1 MSGAYDGWVRIGTKI
16 DDSDLSG
23 DLANLK
29 SKLQNASA
37 KLRDVMQGPVAAV
50 QEIGRALQK
59 VGQIVNEVEGDWAA
73 QEKAIAINKATL
85 KATGAEAWTTT
96 GAMQALAD
104 KLQKLTGYAD
114 ENILSM
120 QNVLLGFKNI
130 KGDNFDT
137 AAEQILNMSKV
148 MGMDLVSSA
157 QAVGKALDDPIAG
170 VDSLTRQGFRFSA
183 AQKEVLKDL
192 VNTGHMAEAQKIILD
207 ELTTTYGGAA
217 AAANETSSAIK
228 EKLGV
233 AVGELKE
240 RLGKFATDA
249 LAPSRKELTGLI
261 AGLSDTFDVI
271 NRNGNAPEIL
281 TKLATGLLSATA
293 GVAAFVLVSQGHAIV
308 TALAGA
314 IQAVGIAI
322 STGLGP
328 YALVGAALAALV
340 VAILGAKRA
349 EEEHAEALGKKLGQ
363 IREEQQEVKSLADE
377 YQNLFSKVNPTADE
391 QNRMA
396 EIAKTLHERFPDLT
410 TDTLNLAAANGTLA
424 ARTMEAVKA
433 QEQQNL
439 ADFVKAKEKQITA
452 QSATVSD
459 YTLWTTELKIEQA
472 KDAGKEFFPKNDAEK
487 AVVRIRQ
494 LREEIKAAK
503 AKFDSDWASPAASTS
518 PTSTST
524 STSTGSTYTDAEK
537 IAKANYEKVEKL
549 LASIAFFDK
558 RDALHPYTEEEKKA
572 FWKSARDQLFDLD
585 ALDLGPEALKLKTKV
600 KAAIDKAFAPY
611 GGTYGLSEAT
621 LGSADAG
628 LQDRYDAI
636 ARQTNNEISSGP
648 SMRTLATLGEID
660 QGLQELFDEVV
671 RQIHADIAKS
681 PTVSTL
687 ATLGDADAGL
697 NEQYEAIVR
706 EINNAIAN
714 GPTVAT
720 LATLGESD
728 AGLQE
733 LYDEIIRQ
741 TNNAIS
747 MGPSVATLAT
757 LGEATEG
764 LGELFDLVVQQLNAA
779 ISKGRIVASLANE
792 DTTGLGDQYSAMKP
806 GLALQDA
813 LKPSEADRSDTWA
826 VSYGRYLD
834 EMSKKTALA
843 PWQQA
848 GIVGTKGEDGKVT
861 GGTEIGNIFGDLVTL
876 GKAFSDS
883 LGGIVKAV
891 TSLASVQQILNPLTT
906 VVGAMM
912 DVLGPVINDVLGP
925 VVGMLKLLGETLGQI
940 LAPAIQLLTP
950 IIEAV
955 SKVFVFL
962 YNSIIVP
969 VGNAIIKAF
978 NWVYNGIV
986 SVLNW
991 IIKVVNDAL
1000 GWLGVHLNEIAKRAA
1015 EEGTLTVISTQDI
1028 GGTEATDAL
1037 KEQNEALKANRE
1049 LWTLATKAADAYAAV
1064 LTKVKGA
1071 AASFYDSLKSVGT
1084 EITSAL
1090 IDNLVNG
1097 FSADDFLYAM
1107 EEYIRSSVIK
1117 AAVYSESLMASVAA
1131 IGQKI
1136 STAIAN
1142 GATAEDFADLAAEL
1156 RALWEA
1162 AADKAEIVTGII
1174 DEAFGGS
1181 YDVGSLSVQGDQYA
1195 KIHDSEMILPAGI
1208 AEEARRAGVVIGPA
1222 ENLGSIGA
1230 AGIAARQMISLTLN
1244 LDGSITADG
1253 REIGRIAYRHFD
1265 EFAGS
1270 AYGG

>member
-85 KATGAEAWTTT
+85 KATGAETWTT
-96 GAMQALAD
+96 AAAQQALAD
-104 KLQKLTGYAD
+104 KLQKVTGYAD
-114 ENILSM
+114 EEVLSM

-130 KGDNFDT
+130 KGDNFDV

-261 AGLSDTFDVI
+261 EGLSDTFDII

-281 TKLATGLLSATA
+281 TKLATGLGAATA
-293 GVAAFVLVSQGHAIV
+293 GVAAFVLVSQGHTIV

-314 IQAVGIAI
+314 IQAVGTAI

-328 YALVGAALAALV
+328 YALAGAALAALV

-472 KDAGKEFFPKNDAEK
+472 KEAGKEFFPKNDAEK

-518 PTSTST
+518 STSTST

-537 IAKANYEKVEKL
+537 IAKANYDKVEKL

-558 RDALHPYTEEEKKA
+558 RNALHPYTEEEKKA
-572 FWKSARDQLFDLD
+572 FWESARDQLFDID
-585 ALDLGPEALKLKTKV
+585 ALDLGPQALALKTKV

-621 LGSADAG
+621 LGPADAG
-628 LQDRYDAI
+628 LQDQYDAI
-636 ARQTNNEISSGP
+636 ARRANNEISAGP

-660 QGLQELFDEVV
+660 QGLQELFDEVI

-681 PTVSTL
+681 PTISTL

-792 DTTGLGDQYSAMKP
+792 DTTGLGDQYAAMKP

-834 EMSKKTALA
+834 EMARKLSLLGKIIDGLKDSWDTFFEGLEKDAKDWSDVFSSIWSNVKETIGSAFETLGRNLVDQTTSWTDWKASALRALA
-843 PWQQA
+843 SVLKSLGYQLLAQAAYNVALGITHLLMGDFAGAAAAAASALLTGAAAAAAFVGA
-848 GIVGTKGEDGKVT
+848 GIVEG
-861 GGTEIGNIFGDLVTL
+861 
-876 GKAFSDS
+876 
-883 LGGIVKAV
+883 
-891 TSLASVQQILNPLTT
+891 LADD
-906 VVGAMM
+906 VV
-912 DVLGPVINDVLGP
+912 
-925 VVGMLKLLGETLGQI
+925 
-940 LAPAIQLLTP
+940 
-950 IIEAV
+950 EAN
-955 SKVFVFL
+955 KF
-962 YNSIIVP
+962 
-969 VGNAIIKAF
+969 
-978 NWVYNGIV
+978 
-986 SVLNW
+986 
-991 IIKVVNDAL
+991 
-1000 GWLGVHLNEIAKRAA
+1000 
-1015 EEGTLTVISTQDI
+1015 
-1028 GGTEATDAL
+1028 TDAL
-1037 KEQNEALKANRE
+1037 TDQNDELRKNRE
-1049 LWTLATKAADAYAAV
+1049 LWTLASKAADAYAAV
-1064 LTKVKGA
+1064 LAKVKGA
-1071 AASFYDSLKSVGT
+1071 ASDFYAGLQDVGT

-1117 AAVYSESLMASVAA
+1117 AAVYTESLMASVAA

-1195 KIHDSEMILPAGI
+1195 KIHDREMILPAGI